1 MGISLSHSP
10 EKEKK
15 CLSCII
21 RFGKLVKWEIIR
33 VPIILMCIYI
43 TKLKIKM
50 HL

>member
-21 RFGKLVKWEIIR
+21 RFGKLEFSKMGNIKSSNYINVY
-33 VPIILMCIYI
+33 IYN
-43 TKLKIKM
+43 KIKN
-50 HL
+50 